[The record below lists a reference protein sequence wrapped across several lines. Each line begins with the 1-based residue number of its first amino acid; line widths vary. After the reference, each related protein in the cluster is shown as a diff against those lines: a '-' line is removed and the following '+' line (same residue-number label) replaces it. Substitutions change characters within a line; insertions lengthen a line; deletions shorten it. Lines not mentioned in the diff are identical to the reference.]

1 MGTLKG
7 IFFDQ
12 DGVIIDTERDGH
24 RVSFNETF
32 KEFGFPVTWGV
43 DEYHDL
49 LQIAGGK
56 ERMKHYLQTKG
67 FGKPVPPEEVDDLI
81 ARMHKRKTAMFI
93 EMVESG
99 RLPLRPGIHRFL
111 REAVAAGLRLAVCTT
126 SSEKAAHAIAYQILK
141 DIHFE
146 VVLAGDVVAKKKPD
160 PEIYNL
166 ALQKTGLAPDDV
178 LVVEELAQ
186 WRPGRQGGR
195 PAGPGH
201 DQCLYRKG
209 GPQPGRRHR
218 LLSGRPGRG
227 EGGPQEGTRWPGSS
241 WPGHDRGGANG
252 SSLDVAG
259 PAISRQSEPR
269 LAMQA
274 GVRSS

>member
-32 KEFGFPVTWGV
+32 KEFGFPVEWGV
-43 DEYHDL
+43 DEYHGL

-67 FGKPVPPEEVDDLI
+67 FGKPVPPAEVDDLI
-81 ARMHKRKTAMFI
+81 ARMHKRKTALFI

-111 REAVAAGLRLAVCTT
+111 REAAAVRVKLAVCTT
-126 SSEKAAHAIAYQILK
+126 SSEKAAQAIAYQILK
-141 DIHFE
+141 DIPFD

-166 ALQKTGLAPDDV
+166 ALQKTGLAADDV
-178 LVVEELAQ
+178 LVVEDSRNGVLA
-186 WRPGRQGGR
+186 GKA
-195 PAGPGH
+195 AGLRVLATTNVYTEKE
-201 DQCLYRKG
+201 DLSSADAIVSCLGDPDGEKAALKKGPSILVKG
-209 GPQPGRRHR
+209 GVVHVD
-218 LLSGRPGRG
+218 S
-227 EGGPQEGTRWPGSS
+227 
-241 WPGHDRGGANG
+241 
-252 SSLDVAG
+252 
-259 PAISRQSEPR
+259 
-269 LAMQA
+269 
-274 GVRSS
+274 VRALFA